1 MLKIVSLFMVI
12 MIGIV
17 STIPVEATRRHRVAA
32 FRKKQAAEEARK
44 LKEKQEEQLQ
54 IKEKTKQEE
63 ETPSLTPKKQER
75 LKIIAPK
82 VNK

>member
-1 MLKIVSLFMVI
+1 MLKIVNLFMVI

-54 IKEKTKQEE
+54 IKEKAKQE

-75 LKIIAPK
+75 LKIITPK
-82 VNK
+82 VNN